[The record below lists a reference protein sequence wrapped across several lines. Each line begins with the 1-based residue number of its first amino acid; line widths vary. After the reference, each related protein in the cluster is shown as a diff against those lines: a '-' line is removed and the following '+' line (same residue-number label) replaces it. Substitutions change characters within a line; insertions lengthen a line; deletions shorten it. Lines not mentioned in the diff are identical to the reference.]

1 MLFPVNSS
9 PYFDVRSCMSKT
21 DARALGESIMTK
33 REILLVMIGL
43 MSGMFL
49 SALDQTVVST
59 SMRTIAD
66 DLDGMSLQAWVT
78 TAYMIMSTISTPLYG
93 KLSDIFGRRP
103 LFIIAISVFVL
114 GSLLAGTADT
124 MYQLAGYRAIQGLGA
139 GGLMALPL
147 AIMGDMLA
155 PRERAKYQG

>member
-1 MLFPVNSS
+1 MSAKTVASA
-9 PYFDVRSCMSKT
+9 VMSKK
-21 DARALGESIMTK
+21 EIMF
-33 REILLVMIGL
+33 VMIGL

-93 KLSDIFGRRP
+93 KLSNIFGRRP
-103 LFIIAISVFVL
+103 LFIIAISVFVI
-114 GSLLAGTADT
+114 GSLLAGTADS

-155 PRERAKYQG
+155 PRERAKY